1 MKRYYGH
8 GKLLLSGEYVV
19 LDGAD
24 SLALPTK
31 KGQSLECTRLQENEL
46 IWRSFDENYKSWLEV
61 VFTLPELR
69 LVSSTYNTDEE
80 TEEND
85 YAERLQDIFFK
96 IKDLNPLLFSG
107 EGGFLMETY
116 LEFDREWGLGSSS
129 TLIHCLSS
137 WAQIDP
143 YDLLQNTFG
152 GSGYDLACAAADSAI
167 IYKKTS
173 SRPTVE
179 AVDFNPPFKDNL
191 FFVYLN
197 QKMNSREGIKHYREQ
212 NKENISKRKN
222 RVSQISRQLIL
233 CQKIQEFEQLI
244 SEHEEIL
251 SELLNLKTA
260 KETYFADY
268 PKMVKSLGAW
278 GGDFVMVSGNL
289 NDMEYFKSKGYEV
302 ILPYEE
308 MIL

>member
-8 GKLLLSGEYVV
+8 GKLLLSGEYLV

-46 IWRSFDENYKSWLEV
+46 IWRSFDESYNSWLEV

-69 LVSSTYNTDEE
+69 LVSATYNTEEE
-80 TEEND
+80 TEDND
-85 YAERLQDIFFK
+85 YAERLQGILLK
-96 IKDLNPLLFSG
+96 IKDLNSELFTDA
-107 EGGFLMETY
+107 GGFLMETY

-137 WAQIDP
+137 WAQVDP
-143 YDLLQNTFG
+143 YELLASTFG

-167 IYKKTS
+167 LYKKTN
-173 SRPTVE
+173 SRPITE
-179 AVDFNPPFKDNL
+179 GVDFDPPFKNSL

-212 NKENISKRKN
+212 NKENILKWKN
-222 RVSQISRQLIL
+222 RVSQISRELIL
-233 CQKIQEFEQLI
+233 CQEIEEFEDLM
-244 SEHEEIL
+244 SEHEVIL
-251 SELLNLKTA
+251 SELLNLRTA
-260 KETYFADY
+260 KEIYFADY
-268 PKMVKSLGAW
+268 PKMIKSLGAW
-278 GGDFVMVSGNL
+278 GGDFVMVSGHL
-289 NDMEYFKSKGYEV
+289 TDMEYFKRKGYEV
-302 ILPYEE
+302 IIPYEE

>member
-1 MKRYYGH
+1 
-8 GKLLLSGEYVV
+8 
-19 LDGAD
+19 
-24 SLALPTK
+24 
-31 KGQSLECTRLQENEL
+31 
-46 IWRSFDENYKSWLEV
+46 
-61 VFTLPELR
+61 
-69 LVSSTYNTDEE
+69 
-80 TEEND
+80 
-85 YAERLQDIFFK
+85 
-96 IKDLNPLLFSG
+96 
-107 EGGFLMETY
+107 METY

-143 YDLLQNTFG
+143 YDLLKNTFG

-167 IYKKTS
+167 IYKKTN

-212 NKENISKRKN
+212 NKENISKWKN
-222 RVSQISRQLIL
+222 RLSQISRQLIL
-233 CQKIQEFEQLI
+233 CQKIEEFEALM